1 MLKVGAREKVNGYM
15 VSISKIEI
23 EGHIPGLA
31 LVVDMYQ
38 DIINVDAAF
47 GIFSEAKKGRSIV
60 IGRSS
65 VEGLD
70 VGFIMRSIG
79 GGGHPNAGSA
89 LVKSMTPDAV
99 ERCIS
104 EMIMGKQKASIQIS
118 DLMSFPVFTVSPDAA
133 MNELALI
140 LRAKGCTGIPVAD
153 GDRLVGV
160 ISRRD
165 FKKVKKSSQM
175 KSPVKAFMSGKVVS
189 IDRGSSVVQA
199 VRIMVKNDIGRL
211 PVLEDGITRSDTM
224 RYYYDLPIE

>member
-1 MLKVGAREKVNGYM
+1 MKNFLRPAYGPAQKDVLFEMLKVGAREKMNGYM

-23 EGHIPGLA
+23 EGRTPGLA

-89 LVKSMTPDAV
+89 LVN
-99 ERCIS
+99 R
-104 EMIMGKQKASIQIS
+104 
-118 DLMSFPVFTVSPDAA
+118 
-133 MNELALI
+133 
-140 LRAKGCTGIPVAD
+140 
-153 GDRLVGV
+153 
-160 ISRRD
+160 
-165 FKKVKKSSQM
+165 
-175 KSPVKAFMSGKVVS
+175 
-189 IDRGSSVVQA
+189 
-199 VRIMVKNDIGRL
+199 
-211 PVLEDGITRSDTM
+211 
-224 RYYYDLPIE
+224 

>member
-1 MLKVGAREKVNGYM
+1 
-15 VSISKIEI
+15 
-23 EGHIPGLA
+23 
-31 LVVDMYQ
+31 
-38 DIINVDAAF
+38 
-47 GIFSEAKKGRSIV
+47 
-60 IGRSS
+60 
-65 VEGLD
+65 
-70 VGFIMRSIG
+70 
-79 GGGHPNAGSA
+79 
-89 LVKSMTPDAV
+89 MTPDAV

-104 EMIMGKQKASIQIS
+104 KMIMGKHKASIQIS

-211 PVLEDGITRSDTM
+211 PVLEDGKLIGIITRSDTM